1 MLGVEGADVA
11 AARGVDERIFL
22 HDFRRL
28 GHGAV
33 VRLLKIGNRLL
44 VIGLEHVRVQFH
56 AAGDRLETGLPVVA
70 QIARLVLAVL
80 VVGLDDGLLAQFL
93 DAVAVVLLQLGVE
106 EVINRGEVSPDLG
119 AHALAHVDQDLEV
132 AFRVGVLHRGVHSA
146 HEVLVAPVVRRDQ
159 AIVLGEG
166 RKRQNQIAQAHDG
179 RGHEDILSH
188 DEIEVLH
195 RRVPTLR
202 LVGHTGERVR
212 ADKPAHAQRVI
223 LGIIL
228 VHALEPVQKRIA
240 LNAAHGSARVEH
252 AVLARGVNDMLLR
265 HALGERVGHVI
276 APLSDEARRL
286 RDGDSAGHVNVA
298 ANGANRHEALCRLR
312 GLLGLVKR
320 NAPGRGR
327 RRIRREGACGSHE
340 LLRVDPGNLLD
351 LLGRPRLHRLGEL
364 LEAVAPLFNEIVIVE
379 VLGDDDVQ
387 KAHADSSI
395 GAGAQLQV
403 ILRVRTEPG
412 QARVHG
418 DDLRAALHDV
428 DDAVAEEAVGAR
440 VERVLAPHHDVLR
453 ANPARIV
460 VAIGEELRRVDFRHA
475 GAQEVVHDGRAR
487 AVARLARE
495 RVGRCTVR
503 RVHDSRAVHRGV
515 KRGLA
520 TRARQRE
527 DALGTVVFLKTTDL
541 LLEQIVGLVPRNLL
555 PCILAAILAGTLHG
569 AQQAVLVVDDLVERD
584 ASRAQTALRDRMA
597 RVALHLH
604 NLSVLHVD
612 EHAASNRMISW
623 RRPCTGADFQYPVFF
638 GDEWLARSASFSHFT
653 PPPLSVSRRP
663 RQTFA
668 SFRTTWTLRFG
679 SWGEKDPSR
688 GVSDTPPRHE
698 RQTPRNGGSN
708 YPLQVSPGKTKW
720 CMLRV
725 GKGERLCRATPAR
738 TATSAECSLSRL
750 P

>member
-1 MLGVEGADVA
+1 MQRAQRGNLSVLGVEGADVA
-11 AARGVDERIFL
+11 AARGVDERVLL
-22 HDFRRL
+22 HDLRRL
-28 GHGAV
+28 GHRAV
-33 VRLLKIGNRLL
+33 VGLLEIGHRLL
-44 VIGLEHVRVQFH
+44 VVRLEHVRVQLH
-56 AAGDRLETGLPVVA
+56 AAGDRLEAGLPVVA

-93 DAVAVVLLQLGVE
+93 DAVAVILLQLGVE
-106 EVINRGEVSPDLG
+106 EVINRGEVPPDLG

-146 HEVLVAPVVRRDQ
+146 HEVLVASVVRRDQ

-179 RGHEDILSH
+179 RGHEDVLRH
-188 DEIEVLH
+188 DEIKVLH

-202 LVGHTGERVR
+202 LVSHAGERVR

-228 VHALEPVQKRIA
+228 VHALEPVQKRVA

-252 AVLARGVNDMLLR
+252 AVLARGVDDMLLR

-276 APLSDEARRL
+276 APLADEARGL
-286 RDGDSAGHVNVA
+286 RDGDSTGHVDVA

-351 LLGRPRLHRLGEL
+351 LLRRPRLYRLGEL
-364 LEAVAPLFNEIVIVE
+364 LEAVAPLLDEIVIVE

-387 KAHADSSI
+387 KAHADSSV

-403 ILRVRTEPG
+403 VFRVRAEPG
-412 QARVHG
+412 QTRVDG
-418 DDLRAALHDV
+418 DDLRTALHDI
-428 DDAVAEEAVGAR
+428 DDAVAKESVGAR

-460 VAIGEELRRVDFRHA
+460 VAIREELRGVDFGHA
-475 GAQEVVHDGRAR
+475 CTQQVVHDGSAR

-495 RVGRCTVR
+495 RIGRCTVR
-503 RVHDSRAVHRGV
+503 RVHDSRAVHRGI
-515 KRGLA
+515 KRRLA
-520 TRARQRE
+520 ARARQRE
-527 DALGTVVFLKTTDL
+527 DALGTVVLLEAANL
-541 LLEQIVGLVPRNLL
+541 LLEQIVGLIPRDFL
-555 PCILAAILAGTLHG
+555 PRILAAILAGALHG
-569 AQQAVLVVDDLVERD
+569 AQQAVLMVDDLVERD

-604 NLSVLHVD
+604 DLAVLHMD
-612 EHAASNRMISW
+612 EHAASNRMVSR
-623 RRPCTGADFQYPVFF
+623 RRPRTGADLQYPVFF
-638 GDEWLARSASFSHFT
+638 GDEWLARSASISHYT
-653 PPPLSVSRRP
+653 PPPSSVFTKASP
-663 RQTFA
+663 ALA
-668 SFRTTWTLRFG
+668 SFRTTRTLRFE
-679 SWGEKDPSR
+679 S
-688 GVSDTPPRHE
+688 
-698 RQTPRNGGSN
+698 
-708 YPLQVSPGKTKW
+708 
-720 CMLRV
+720 
-725 GKGERLCRATPAR
+725 
-738 TATSAECSLSRL
+738 
-750 P
+750 